1 MKRTIALLLSLLLAL
16 SLCACGGETAAAP
29 DAGDN
34 GAAEDIGKAL
44 ALGQTGG
51 TDIVSVTL
59 DWAELAIALENT
71 WGDDYYTAKTY
82 HAQEDAKNPFVAA
95 KGHTLVAFMYTISNL
110 DRASVDLDGSFN
122 PKLITVGYQGKS
134 YENETHYGA
143 AGTKDEFGVMQW
155 ESYSSTNILLS
166 AGETET
172 YKGYMD
178 IDTEAADLSDAFTLS
193 FDLPTAQGGTET
205 VEFSINSAGQ
215 AAAKQA
221 LEQSAADAQ
230 AAADAALAEALS
242 EVDAAV
248 ADGVTAALQG
258 EWEYSKDNVYYEL
271 AFNGNAVTV
280 TSSVSGASLS
290 NAGTFSVR
298 RDYILL
304 EYDNGARAG
313 IPYTFENGELTMSYI
328 EGLD

>member
-16 SLCACGGETAAAP
+16 SLCACGGETTAAP

-215 AAAKQA
+215 AAAIF
-221 LEQSAADAQ
+221 
-230 AAADAALAEALS
+230 
-242 EVDAAV
+242 
-248 ADGVTAALQG
+248 ALQWAEKCG
-258 EWEYSKDNVYYEL
+258 MIIPL
-271 AFNGNAVTV
+271 AGFVH
-280 TSSVSGASLS
+280 
-290 NAGTFSVR
+290 R
-298 RDYILL
+298 
-304 EYDNGARAG
+304 
-313 IPYTFENGELTMSYI
+313 
-328 EGLD
+328 

>member
-1 MKRTIALLLSLLLAL
+1 MKRMIALLLSLLLAL

-29 DAGDN
+29 DAGGN
-34 GAAEDIGKAL
+34 AAAGDTGKTL
-44 ALGQTGG
+44 ALGQSGG

-82 HAQEDAKNPFVAA
+82 NAQEDAKNPFVAA

-110 DRASVDLDGSFN
+110 DRASVDLDGTFN

-143 AGTKDEFGVMQW
+143 AGTKDEFGAMQW

-193 FDLPTAQGGTET
+193 FDLPTAQGGIET
-205 VEFSINSAGQ
+205 VEFSIDSAGQ

-221 LEQSAADAQ
+221 LEQSAANAQ

-280 TSSVSGASLS
+280 TSSVGGASLS

-313 IPYTFENGELTMSYI
+313 LPYTFENGELSMSYI

>member
-16 SLCACGGETAAAP
+16 SLCACGGEPSSAP
-29 DAGDN
+29 GEGDTGDAGR
-34 GAAEDIGKAL
+34 AL
-44 ALGQTGG
+44 ALGQSGG
-51 TDIVSVTL
+51 ADIVSVTL

-71 WGDDYYTAKTY
+71 WGDYYYTAKTY
-82 HAQEDAKNPFVAA
+82 NAQEDAKNPFVAA

-110 DRASVDLDGSFN
+110 DRASVDLDGTFN

-134 YENETHYGA
+134 YGNETHYGA

-193 FDLPTAQGGTET
+193 FDLPTAQGGIET
-205 VEFSINSAGQ
+205 VEFSVDSAGQ
-215 AAAKQA
+215 ASAKQA
-221 LEQSAADAQ
+221 LEQSAANAR

-242 EVDAAV
+242 VVDAAV

-280 TSSVSGASLS
+280 TSSVGGASLS

-313 IPYTFENGELTMSYI
+313 LPYTFENGELSMSYI